1 MIQYNMREVKTAIF
15 QLVEVGTQINVKELE
30 NLKWFLIL
38 NDGFKC
44 RGWLKIEVLGFALHI
59 LNKEGYLEKYRDPK
73 TNERF
78 YIRVK

>member
-15 QLVEVGTQINVKELE
+15 RLVKIGTQINVKELE
-30 NLKWFLIL
+30 DLKWFLIL
-38 NDGFKC
+38 NDGFKK
-44 RGWLKIEVLGFALHI
+44 RGWLEIELLGFALHI
-59 LNKEGYLEKYRDPK
+59 LNKEGYLEKYRDSK

>member
-1 MIQYNMREVKTAIF
+1 MIQYNMKEIRTAIF
-15 QLVEVGTQINVKELE
+15 QLVEVGTRINIEKQED
-30 NLKWFLIL
+30 LKWFLIL

-44 RGWLKIEVLGFALHI
+44 QGWLKIELLGFALHI
-59 LNKEGYLEKYRDPK
+59 LNKEGYLEKHRDSE

>member
-1 MIQYNMREVKTAIF
+1 MIQYNMREIRTAIF
-15 QLVEVGTQINVKELE
+15 RLVEVGTRINVKELE

-38 NDGFKC
+38 NDGFKK
-44 RGWLKIEVLGFALHI
+44 RGWLEIELLGLTLHT
-59 LNKEGYLEKYRDPK
+59 LNEKGYLEKYHDSK